1 MLEHDRAFDVE
12 VPVED
17 EGRMLIVDQFLE
29 GQLSVLDR
37 LQTQVLPIDLHK
49 IEGAERCRRAVTI
62 VRIDTKMAN
71 PVEWT
76 DGGLA
81 IDDT

>member
-17 EGRMLIVDQFLE
+17 KCWMLIVDQFLK

-37 LQTQVLPIDLHK
+37 LQTQVLPIDLHE
-49 IEGAERCRRAVTI
+49 IEGAESCRRAVTI
-62 VRIDTKMAN
+62 VADRYEDGQ
-71 PVEWT
+71 PCRVT